1 MNMRKRTLFGLC
13 VAFGALLLAL
23 LADSNW
29 ALAAI
34 VGIGLGAMIF
44 MFVHA
49 YPNDIAPPSDRRHEN
64 TQRRRALQ
72 RESLR

>member
-1 MNMRKRTLFGLC
+1 MRKRSLFGIL
-13 VAFGALLLAL
+13 VALGALLLAL

-29 ALAAI
+29 GLAAI
-34 VGIGLGAMIF
+34 VGIGLGGMVF

-64 TQRRRALQ
+64 TQRRRAVQ